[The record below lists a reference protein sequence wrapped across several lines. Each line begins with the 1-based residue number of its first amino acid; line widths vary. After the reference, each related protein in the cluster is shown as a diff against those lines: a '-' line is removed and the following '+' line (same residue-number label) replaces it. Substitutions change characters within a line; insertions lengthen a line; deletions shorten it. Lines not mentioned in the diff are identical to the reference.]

1 MTIDSI
7 NKQELESLYLKYDL
21 DKNSIAEELG
31 CSIRKLDI
39 KFSSFYNT
47 REEIQE
53 LVYKFKI
60 ISPWNLHKLFQAIY
74 KKLLSLSINYYQI
87 PLDELIE
94 AFRINSFVNIAKK
107 YRTDENTIREQF
119 YSQINTQ
126 ENYDRIIEELNINSA
141 YEFSRRFQKLYSI

>member
-60 ISPWNLHKLFQAIY
+60 ISDLQYNKTNIIRH
-74 KKLLSLSINYYQI
+74 NQI
-87 PLDELIE
+87 KT
-94 AFRINSFVNIAKK
+94 FK
-107 YRTDENTIREQF
+107 T
-119 YSQINTQ
+119 
-126 ENYDRIIEELNINSA
+126 
-141 YEFSRRFQKLYSI
+141 